1 MPFRSQAQW
10 NWAFATDQEFADEW
24 AKLTPGGKRRY
35 ELLRRRVEKKQS
47 LKHLPGKHD
56 QRKHGRDGGGGS
68 GGGSAST
75 KPLSELSTD
84 ELITLLDDPSQ
95 YNSEAYAVSKA
106 GVDLVREYLKND
118 ELAQQFVRDIGLDMN
133 DPDTPSIVAGLFSIV
148 KNPLPNQSV
157 SLRSNGLDGYS
168 RYVSKEENWQ
178 TISETNK
185 GIENYATFTIDD
197 SILNITNN
205 TFFNSSDIRG
215 MGYTVR
221 RQQILA
227 AQLYKQKT
235 GRDVRINATAVSN
248 KNYSLNGAHTWPFV
262 GYNFVFNDAFSGH
275 MKSYGFN
282 AGDSYSL
289 FKQRNS
295 DGKTGAE
302 MYRTMLDDWI
312 LPGEEFS
319 IHGRLYATEPQG
331 LDGLEIL
338 VGYGRKKYGSKTKAY
353 IGNVNMNN
361 SDLDDTDIA
370 ILIDLWNAKVPPK
383 KQTRR
388 EKALVRYKHLPGR
401 HNQQSHGRRGGAG
414 GGGGGV
420 GGSSASI
427 EKFND
432 WNQREIDR
440 IERTM
445 QRVNDWVKRVD
456 KPNYSDDEREQLRSA
471 FQKALG
477 TQSGESDLQFV
488 RFLRD
493 AKRLGL
499 TVEEAQT
506 IIRNRDIMKSF
517 RKGVVNISEET
528 VSKAL
533 LSDHY
538 NEQRIRISRMDKD
551 TQQQM
556 LDEITSKPKSERTQW
571 DYDRAAA
578 LTIYADPEVRW
589 NSMRFMADNYSDANR
604 NRVLAGKTIFDG
616 RDDVGSP
623 YKTMQFY
630 SLDYRLYNV
639 LDQAGLANVPYS
651 QIIGSGDAIFDNF
664 MQTFSYTHTSQ
675 STDNVLGAQIQY
687 AVSQVGANANAPR
700 PPSFFPRGVN
710 TPTSNPE
717 VQRLLNMQ
725 YEATQQRLAGSK
737 PLDLYRG
744 QNADF
749 SLGIPMSPWSD
760 QKRVSIG
767 FAMQHSEGK
776 RILNSARVSNQ
787 YIFMDHNDPN
797 WRSNFYGEREYLVQE
812 TAFVYRSKKQ
822 QMGEVYDKQTGN
834 RYEDVTWTEKAIMAQ
849 IPEPNSYLEDQYDIF
864 YNYRVK
870 PKRTRREKAVARMK
884 ADFEARGNTP
894 GRRWSAG
901 AGEVISGDLAR
912 DDAGRFASASGGG
925 RARRAVEVTN
935 QILERQGG
943 AKPKKKK
950 PTKAPRDVEQERR
963 DSEAKRRAA
972 GEEGMEAVGFKKEDF
987 AFVDSNEAKDPND
1000 KTVQRLIADGLM
1012 EEVNGKAYPT
1022 AYGRRL
1028 AKAVARGEYGTA
1040 QEIVDRYE
1048 DKKKR
1053 SEESTKEE
1061 GFSPPSGVRSAARRG
1076 LALRSEFGRGGTAI
1090 GVARARDLSN
1100 GKSIPLKTIKRMV
1113 SFFARHAVDKR
1124 PNWSD
1129 PSNPTNGYIAHLL
1142 WGGDAGRSWANSIAK
1157 RMEGKE

>member
-1 MPFRSQAQW
+1 M
-10 NWAFATDQEFADEW
+10 
-24 AKLTPGGKRRY
+24 
-35 ELLRRRVEKKQS
+35 
-47 LKHLPGKHD
+47 
-56 QRKHGRDGGGGS
+56 
-68 GGGSAST
+68 
-75 KPLSELSTD
+75 
-84 ELITLLDDPSQ
+84 
-95 YNSEAYAVSKA
+95 
-106 GVDLVREYLKND
+106 
-118 ELAQQFVRDIGLDMN
+118 
-133 DPDTPSIVAGLFSIV
+133 
-148 KNPLPNQSV
+148 
-157 SLRSNGLDGYS
+157 
-168 RYVSKEENWQ
+168 
-178 TISETNK
+178 
-185 GIENYATFTIDD
+185 
-197 SILNITNN
+197 
-205 TFFNSSDIRG
+205 
-215 MGYTVR
+215 
-221 RQQILA
+221 
-227 AQLYKQKT
+227 
-235 GRDVRINATAVSN
+235 
-248 KNYSLNGAHTWPFV
+248 
-262 GYNFVFNDAFSGH
+262 
-275 MKSYGFN
+275 
-282 AGDSYSL
+282 
-289 FKQRNS
+289 
-295 DGKTGAE
+295 
-302 MYRTMLDDWI
+302 
-312 LPGEEFS
+312 
-319 IHGRLYATEPQG
+319 
-331 LDGLEIL
+331 
-338 VGYGRKKYGSKTKAY
+338 
-353 IGNVNMNN
+353 
-361 SDLDDTDIA
+361 
-370 ILIDLWNAKVPPK
+370 
-383 KQTRR
+383 
-388 EKALVRYKHLPGR
+388 KHLPGR
-401 HNQQSHGRRGGAG
+401 HNQQSHGRRGGSG
-414 GGGGGV
+414 GGG

-427 EKFND
+427 GKFND

-440 IERTM
+440 IEQTM

-604 NRVLAGKTIFDG
+604 NRVLAGKTIYDG

-651 QIIGSGDAIFDNF
+651 QIFGSGNAVFDNF

-700 PPSFFPRGVN
+700 PPSFFPRGVK

-787 YIFMDHNDPN
+787 YIFMDYNDPN
-797 WRSNFYGEREYLVQE
+797 WRTNFYTEQEYLVQE
-812 TAFVYRSKKQ
+812 TALVYRSKKQ
-822 QMGEVYDKQTGN
+822 QMGEVYDNLTGN
-834 RYEDVTWTEKAIMAQ
+834 RYENVTWTEKAIMVQ
-849 IPEPNSYLEDQYDIF
+849 IPEPNSYLENQYDIF
-864 YNYRVK
+864 YNYRKK
-870 PKRTRREKAVARMK
+870 PKKSKQTRREKALVRLK

-901 AGEVISGDLAR
+901 AGEVITGDLAR
-912 DDAGRFASASGGG
+912 DESGRFTSASGGRAG
-925 RARRAVEVTN
+925 RAIATT
-935 QILERQGG
+935 RQEMLRSGG
-943 AKPKKKK
+943 AKKPKRSQQS
-950 PTKAPRDVEQERR
+950 PEQQQAQRR
-963 DSEAKRRAA
+963 KL
-972 GEEGMEAVGFKKEDF
+972 GEDGMEKLGYESSDF
-987 AFVDSNEAKDPND
+987 AIIDNSSPQSPDNPA
-1000 KTVQRLIADGLM
+1000 VQKLIDRGLM
-1012 EEVNGKAYPT
+1012 EIVNGKAYPT
-1022 AYGRRL
+1022 SLGRKI
-1028 AKAVARGEYGTA
+1028 AKAVGRGDIDTA
-1040 QEIVDRYE
+1040 QESIDR
-1048 DKKKR
+1048 DIQKR
-1053 SEESTKEE
+1053 SDRAEQKRNKLQSQIDDLTDRLEEQKGKTKARTQRRIDRLKSELQSVSTKSSES
-1061 GFSPPSGVRSAARRG
+1061 FSPPASVRSAAARG
-1076 LALRSEFGRGGTAI
+1076 LELRKKFGRGGTMV

-1100 GKSIPLKTIKRMV
+1100 GKSIPLATIKRMV
-1113 SFFARHAVDKR
+1113 SFFARHSVDER

-1142 WGGDAGRSWANSIAK
+1142 WGGDAGRSWANSISK
-1157 RMEGKE
+1157 RMDKEN